1 MKIIRI
7 GEPKIIMN
15 NPYSLHNYFGW
26 PTVARLQNG
35 KLAVVASGF
44 RLEHVCPFGKAVI
57 SYSEDEGEHY
67 TAPAPVIDTVLDDRD
82 GGILAFGERRDGDL
96 LQQHKKV
103 STKIRQGTC
112 AGGVSPCLSGSDWR

>member
-35 KLAVVASGF
+35 KFAVVASGF
-44 RLEHVCPFGKAVI
+44 
-57 SYSEDEGEHY
+57 
-67 TAPAPVIDTVLDDRD
+67 
-82 GGILAFGERRDGDL
+82 
-96 LQQHKKV
+96 
-103 STKIRQGTC
+103 
-112 AGGVSPCLSGSDWR
+112 